1 MHSSTVVH
9 IVITLLLRAAVDGAA
24 YNSAEKKIVEDDYPL
39 EVHNITTADGY
50 ILTAHRIPNPNRPVM
65 LLNHGFVASSDAF
78 LWLGKP
84 NSLPYQA
91 FEAGYDVW
99 MLNCR
104 GNWYSSRHERLSPN
118 SREFWKFSIHEIG
131 KYDLPAAFD
140 YILETSNRTT
150 LHYIG
155 HSQGTAV
162 FLIFLSEH
170 PEYNEFILTAH
181 LLAPVAFMAHGTSVI
196 MLFLFNLARY
206 PTEYTSIQVFQ
217 HAEAITTVGRLFCPE
232 DRMTATL
239 CKIPAHLL
247 AGFDGRNINYVSVCF
262 DFLMFMF
269 MLLIDSMLM
278 RARSF

>member
-1 MHSSTVVH
+1 MHSSTSH
-9 IVITLLLRAAVDGAA
+9 ILIALLLRAAVHGAT
-24 YNSAEKKIVEDDYPL
+24 YSSAEKKIVEDGFPL
-39 EVHNITTADGY
+39 EVHNITTEDGY

-104 GNWYSSRHERLSPN
+104 GNWYSSTHKTMSTN

-140 YILETSNRTT
+140 FILKTTNRTT
-150 LHYIG
+150 LHYVG

-162 FLIFLSEH
+162 FLIFLSER
-170 PEYNEFILTAH
+170 PEYNQFILTAH

-196 MLFLFNLARY
+196 MLFLFSLARY
-206 PTEYTSIQVFQ
+206 PTEYTSIPVFQ
-217 HAEAITTVGRLFCPE
+217 HAEAITTVGRLFCPQ
-232 DRMTATL
+232 DRMTASL

-247 AGFDGRNINYVSVCF
+247 AGFDGRNINYVSVF
-262 DFLMFMF
+262 
-269 MLLIDSMLM
+269 
-278 RARSF
+278 